1 MITIK
6 APGKY
11 ANEPGVL
18 DKSGPWIAALG
29 RRAFVAG
36 GKTAWEKTSA
46 KLTASLRQAGVDFTV
61 REVTGPCTRE
71 RIDELADGAK
81 RYEADL
87 VIGIGGGR
95 ALDLAKAAGD
105 KLALPVVAVP
115 TVPATCAAW
124 SALTVL
130 YDEEGRSAGYLP
142 LSRSPE
148 WVLADSE
155 VLAAAPRRY
164 LAAGIGDTIVKFYE
178 TGAGEASGGH
188 GRLDVRIGLQ
198 TSRLALDIFREH
210 ALRVFEEADRGNVTA
225 AFADVTDSIVLLAGL
240 VGSISS
246 GAARAPIAHAI
257 HDSLTWFPET
267 HGTLHGEKVAFGLI
281 AQLALL
287 GQTEEARYWAEFQHR
302 LGLPVTL
309 RQLGFPE
316 DRPNVPEAIASGVKL
331 SDDVLQAL
339 PVPADGPRLAAA
351 IAEADRIGAAV
362 RATVRS

>member
-6 APGKY
+6 TPGKY
-11 ANEPGVL
+11 INEPGIL
-18 DKSGPWIAALG
+18 DRCAPWIAAVG
-29 RRAFVAG
+29 RKAFILA
-36 GKTAWEKTSA
+36 GKTAWEITSSR
-46 KLTASLRQAGVDFTV
+46 LTAGLLEAGVDYAF
-61 REVTGPCTRE
+61 REIAGPCTRE
-71 RIDELADGAK
+71 RIDDAADGAQ
-81 RYEADL
+81 RYGADL

-95 ALDLAKAAGD
+95 VLDIAKAVGD
-105 KLALPVVAVP
+105 KLSLPVVTVP

-130 YDEEGRSAGYLP
+130 YDEEGRSTGYLP

-148 WVLADSE
+148 WVLADTQL
-155 VLAAAPRRY
+155 LASAPRRY

-178 TGAGEASGGH
+178 TGAGADAAVL

-210 ALRVFEEADRGNVTA
+210 ALRVFDEAERGVA
-225 AFADVTDSIVLLAGL
+225 AAGFKDVTNAIVLLAGL

-246 GAARAPIAHAI
+246 GAPRAPIAHAL

-281 AQLALL
+281 AQLVLL
-287 GQTEEARYWAEFQHR
+287 GLTDEARFWADFHHR

-309 RQLGFPE
+309 RQLGFPA
-316 DRPNVPEAIASGVKL
+316 DRPDLPEAIASGVKL
-331 SDDVLQAL
+331 PDEVLRTL
-339 PVPADGPRLAAA
+339 PVPADASRLAAA
-351 IAEADRIGAAV
+351 IAEADRIGATI
-362 RATVRS
+362 RATVQT